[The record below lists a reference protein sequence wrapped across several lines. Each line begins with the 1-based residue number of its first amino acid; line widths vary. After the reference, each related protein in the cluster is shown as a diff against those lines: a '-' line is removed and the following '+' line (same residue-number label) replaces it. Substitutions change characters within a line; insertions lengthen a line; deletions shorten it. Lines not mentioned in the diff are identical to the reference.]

1 MDTIKTDRPKKTN
14 YKKWAFILCII
25 CILLW
30 IASTAV
36 LLSIS
41 TTIEIE
47 ILVLMLN
54 IFGTI
59 SNISLITGMILTILS
74 ISNKEKKNYQ
84 YYTSIIVFPILI
96 LQTALVY
103 IQTYIG

>member
-1 MDTIKTDRPKKTN
+1 MDSSTTDSTEKTN

-30 IASTAV
+30 IASTSI

-41 TTIEIE
+41 TSIDIE

-54 IFGTI
+54 IFGII
-59 SNISLITGMILTILS
+59 SNIALIAGVILTILS

-84 YYTSIIVFPILI
+84 YYTSIVGFPILI
-96 LQTALVY
+96 LQTALIY